1 MQIWTIIIML
11 RIVYEIVRATRVR
24 ETPAAPANRTTVRIA
39 DPAAFAVRH
48 EYTYRI

>member
-1 MQIWTIIIML
+1 MQFWTIIIIL
-11 RIVYEIVRATRVR
+11 RIVYEIVRAARVK
-24 ETPAAPANRTTVRIA
+24 EAPAAPESRTIVRIA